1 MNNLREIW
9 GSRFV
14 HYITELQ
21 KYLKYVFTGH
31 LAIVFVFTIGA
42 GGYAYSEWLKEV
54 PADFPAALLTAI
66 ILGVALTYSPPVT
79 LLKPAD
85 TVYFLPLENKLGMYM
100 KKSLQWSFFSQL
112 PLPFLLYIVALPLL
126 SATGTGSK
134 TTYIGIAIL
143 MLLIKRVFIES
154 EYNFRH
160 ALDGEKVW
168 LDRTVRFLLAGLII
182 YVDLVGK
189 TILLPLIAILI
200 GMYAFYWWKKR
211 RIKPFPYDHFIS
223 LEQNRMMRFYRFAN
237 YFTDVPHLKGSVSR
251 RAWLGFVTG
260 SPKFGKTVPQS
271 YLIKRTLIRTDD
283 IFWLWVRLT
292 ALSALGA
299 IFIPFP
305 IVVFI
310 FAGALAFASAIQL
323 IHALRAGDDFR
334 MDMLFPEKE
343 EARPAAI
350 KKIVRTVQWIQAA
363 VVTISALYLYGMSTT
378 PLLVGAVILII
389 SEATIRLTAEKIEEE

>member
-54 PADFPAALLTAI
+54 PAEFPAALLTAI
-66 ILGVALTYSPPVT
+66 ILGAALAYSPPVT

-85 TVYFLPLENKLGMYM
+85 IVYFLPLEKKLNTYI
-100 KKSLQWSFFSQL
+100 KQALRWSLFSQL

-126 SATGTGSK
+126 SATGTGAK
-134 TTYIGIAIL
+134 AAYIGIA
-143 MLLIKRVFIES
+143 VFIVLLKWVFVEA
-154 EYNFRH
+154 EYSFRH
-160 ALDGEKVW
+160 AQDGRQIW
-168 LDRTVRFLLAGLII
+168 SDRAIRFLLAGLFVYFI
-182 YVDLVGK
+182 LVGIP
-189 TILLPLIAILI
+189 ILLLVLGAII
-200 GMYAFYWWKKR
+200 GVYNFYWQKR
-211 RIKPFPYDHFIS
+211 RKEKPFPYDHFIS

-251 RAWLGFVTG
+251 RGWLGFLAGT
-260 SPKFGKTVPQS
+260 PKFGQTVPQH
-271 YLIKRTLIRTDD
+271 YLVRRTFIRTDD

-292 ALSALGA
+292 ALSVLGA
-299 IFIPFP
+299 LFIPFP

-323 IHALRAGDDFR
+323 VHALRAGDEFR
-334 MDMLFPEKE
+334 MDMLFPEKVDT
-343 EARPAAI
+343 RPAAI
-350 KKIVRTVQWIQAA
+350 RKTVRTVQWLQAA
-363 VVTISALYLYGMSTT
+363 AVTIAALFIHGATVT
-378 PLLVGAVILII
+378 PVLMGAVILII
-389 SEATIRLTAEKIEEE
+389 SEATIRLTGEKKEDD